1 MAVFSEIE
9 LAEFKNTMD
18 MASKDA
24 MKGKKPSVSSVLMS
38 LQFATT
44 MPNEKGKFWFEDRAA
59 TMIILLSIRKIMDEN
74 TPDMFTVG
82 EKAYMFSIVNMGK
95 VLMAIDAAGVEI
107 SGFTVDANGNRVDD
121 EDDNDSSPDEDGEE
135 WKKGT

>member
-1 MAVFSEIE
+1 